1 MAAGPIQRPTLQEEW
16 QSMLEWFQKVAP
28 VRTKFRIL
36 GVAVTTLAAVALAG
50 PAAALAGWVS
60 GWTGIALGLFGVA
73 AVAAT
78 ITVASSLIAK
88 PFVGMV
94 DSLEALAAG
103 DTTQTIPY
111 VEHRDC
117 IGRLA
122 RCMSTFR
129 EHRIES
135 DTSRADQHKVV
146 EALSKALRAL
156 SENTLDCRIEQPLP
170 GAYEELRLNFNA
182 ATSSLAEA
190 IASVRN
196 SADSVLSGAT
206 EIRAASDDLSRR
218 NEQQAASLEETAA
231 AMGKATAGVKQTARS
246 AGEVKRSIGD
256 AHREATE
263 GGAVVAR
270 AVEAMAGIE
279 RSAQEITQIINV
291 IDGIAF
297 QTNLLALNAGVE
309 AARAGEAG
317 KGFAVVATE
326 VRALAQRSADA
337 AKDIKA
343 LITTSTEQVGAGVM
357 LVGETGTL
365 LSGIVTR
372 VGAITDLMTEIA
384 ESAEEQADSLEHVNA
399 AVMEMDRV
407 TQKNA
412 AMVEQ
417 STAASRSLTEEARE
431 LNSVVSRFRTGKTTA
446 APARSSVS
454 PPPVVRAPA
463 VVQSPAIPAAAIA
476 PAAIPPVAAQPAR
489 PIPASRGALAL
500 SADEDD
506 WSEF

>member
-1 MAAGPIQRPTLQEEW
+1 MLDWFEKAAP
-16 QSMLEWFQKVAP
+16 M
-28 VRTKFRIL
+28 RTKFRALTIVL
-36 GVAVTTLAAVALAG
+36 TMLALVALAG
-50 PAAALAGWVS
+50 PWAALAGLLP
-60 GWTGIALGLFGVA
+60 GWAGIGIGIAAVA
-73 AVAAT
+73 AVA
-78 ITVASSLIAK
+78 IVLPVASALVCTPIAG
-88 PFVGMV
+88 VIGAM
-94 DSLEALAAG
+94 EALAAG
-103 DTTQTIPY
+103 ETPSTVPCLD
-111 VEHRDC
+111 HADC
-117 IGRLA
+117 TGRLA
-122 RCMSTFR
+122 RCLSTFR
-129 EHRIES
+129 EHRIAS
-135 DTSRADQHKVV
+135 DTSRADQHKAV
-146 EALSKALRAL
+146 EALSAALRAL
-156 SENTLDCRIEQPLP
+156 SGNALDCRIDQPLP
-170 GAYEELRLNFNA
+170 GPYEELRVNFNA
-182 ATSSLAEA
+182 ALASLAKA
-190 IASVRN
+190 ISSVRS

-206 EIRAASDDLSRR
+206 EIRAASDDLARR

-231 AMGKATAGVKQTARS
+231 AMSKATADVKQTARS

-256 AHREATE
+256 AHRQATE

-279 RSAQEITQIINV
+279 RSAQQITQIINV

-343 LITTSTEQVGAGVM
+343 LITTSTEQVGAGVT

-384 ESAEEQADSLEHVNA
+384 ESAEEQAHSLDQVNA

-417 STAASRSLTEEARE
+417 STAASRSLTEEASD
-431 LNSVVSRFRTGKTTA
+431 LNGIVARFRIGTSA
-446 APARSSVS
+446 APSPQARLH
-454 PPPVVRAPA
+454 PTPAPA
-463 VVQSPAIPAAAIA
+463 PAPAFTPAPDLRPPTPAPPSAAALPPRPA
-476 PAAIPPVAAQPAR
+476 PA
-489 PIPASRGALAL
+489 SHGALAL
-500 SADEDD
+500 ATDEDD

>member
-1 MAAGPIQRPTLQEEW
+1 
-16 QSMLEWFQKVAP
+16 MLEWFEKVAP

-36 GVAVTTLAAVALAG
+36 GVVVTALAIVALAG
-50 PAAALAGWVS
+50 PAAALAGFVS
-60 GWTGIALGLFGVA
+60 GWAGIAIGLAGVG
-73 AVAAT
+73 AVAVTAS
-78 ITVASSLIAK
+78 VASSLIAK

-94 DSLEALAAG
+94 GSLEALAAG
-103 DTTQTIPY
+103 DTTHTIPY
-111 VEHRDC
+111 GEHRDC

-231 AMGKATAGVKQTARS
+231 AMSKATEGVKQTARS
-246 AGEVKRSIGD
+246 ASEVKRSIGD

-270 AVEAMAGIE
+270 AVDAMAGIE

-431 LNSVVSRFRTGKTTA
+431 LNSVVSRFRTGKVTA
-446 APARSSVS
+446 APAQA
-454 PPPVVRAPA
+454 PALPPVVRAPA
-463 VVQSPAIPAAAIA
+463 AAQPAKVQPAAIPPAPACAAIA
-476 PAAIPPVAAQPAR
+476 PAAAAPPAKSF
-489 PIPASRGALAL
+489 PASHGALAL